1 MNSAAQT
8 NYSMTLQDLL
18 SGHVAADLLLMSAET
33 EIKGM
38 QLDSRQVKPGDLFC
52 ALFGKNH
59 DARDYIDLAVANGAA
74 AVLAD
79 TGGSWQDVGRV
90 ADVPVFAVS
99 GLRARLGDIAAR
111 FYRHPGS
118 NLQVIGVTGTNGK
131 TSCTQFIAQILTR
144 LDQACGVVGT
154 LGYGV
159 YPDLRDTGF
168 TTPDALA
175 VQAALADLYQLHAK
189 TVAMEASS
197 QGLHQHRLKGVDFYS
212 AVFTNLTRDH
222 LDYHGTMEAYA
233 ESKRRLFESPTLKVG
248 IVNMDDS
255 HAAVMLNA
263 LPRYA
268 RSFTYSVS
276 NRLADVSVRELSF
289 RADGFDAVLQTPWGE
304 GQINSQLLG
313 AFNLSNLLA
322 SVCAVMTLPEN
333 YRLEVVL
340 KAASSL
346 EAVNGRMAV
355 VGGAGGMT
363 AVVDYAH
370 TPDGLRSAL
379 EAVRQHT
386 TGRVWCVF
394 GCGGNRDQG
403 KRPLMAEVAEE
414 LADKVIVTDDNP
426 RHENADDIIRQI
438 LFGFSNRAAVLVER
452 DRAAAIK
459 LAVTQAG
466 AGDVVLVAG
475 KGHENYQDVR
485 GQRMAFSD
493 ASQVRLALQ
502 QRSQVIVN
510 GHDTGSGV
518 QS

>member
-1 MNSAAQT
+1 MNTAAQT
-8 NYSMTLQDLL
+8 EYSVALHDLL
-18 SGHVAADLLLMSAET
+18 TGHVDADLLQQCNGVTVRGL
-33 EIKGM
+33 
-38 QLDSRQVKPGDLFC
+38 QLDSRQVKSGDLFC
-52 ALFGKNH
+52 AVFGKNH

-79 TGGSWQDVGRV
+79 TGGNWQDISRV
-90 ADVPVFAVS
+90 ADVPVIAVS
-99 GLRARLGDIAAR
+99 GLRTRLGDIAAR
-111 FYRHPGS
+111 FYQYPS
-118 NLQVIGVTGTNGK
+118 SKLQIIGVTGTNGK
-131 TSCTQFIAQILTR
+131 TSCTQFIAQILNSLQQT
-144 LDQACGVVGT
+144 CGVVGT

-168 TTPDALA
+168 TTPDALTL
-175 VQAALADLYQLHAK
+175 QAALADLHLRRAK

-197 QGLHQHRLKGVDFYS
+197 QGLHQHRLKSVEFYS

-263 LPRYA
+263 LPRCA
-268 RSFTYSVS
+268 NSFTYSVN
-276 NRLADVSVRELSF
+276 NRLADVSVRELIF
-289 RADGFDAVLQTPWGE
+289 RADGFDALVQTPWGQ

-313 AFNLSNLLA
+313 AFNLSNVLA
-322 SVCAVMTLPEN
+322 AVCAVMTMPEN
-333 YRLEVVL
+333 YKLEAVL
-340 KAASSL
+340 KAASAL
-346 EAVNGRMAV
+346 ESVNGRMSV
-355 VGGAGGMT
+355 VGSAGGMT

-386 TGRVWCVF
+386 KGKVWCVF

-403 KRPLMAEVAEE
+403 KRPLMAEMAEA

-426 RHENADDIIRQI
+426 RLENADDIVRQI

-452 DRAAAIK
+452 DRAKAIH

-466 AGDVVLVAG
+466 EGDVVLVAG
-475 KGHENYQDVR
+475 KGHENYQDIG

-502 QRSQVIVN
+502 QRRQASV
-510 GHDTGSGV
+510 GV
-518 QS
+518 KP